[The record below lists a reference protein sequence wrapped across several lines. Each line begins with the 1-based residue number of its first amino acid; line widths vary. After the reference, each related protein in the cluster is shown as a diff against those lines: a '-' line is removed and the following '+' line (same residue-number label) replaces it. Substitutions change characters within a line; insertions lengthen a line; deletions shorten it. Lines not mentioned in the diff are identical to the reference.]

1 MMNET
6 SLMEEFKDRK
16 KDSISGLRTQHE
28 NARKALALYAGDMA
42 AYASGGNDKGMKNM
56 VMINRGKSYIDSFTG
71 FAIQNR
77 RTIKF
82 QARMPSSEEQQLY
95 SFYMNG
101 AAKSLRDKANADQV
115 ESLQDKQ
122 MAICGYAGVEK
133 ALVFEDEGTSRD
145 PNGEVIYECVPYN
158 QLFWD
163 RNARWPNNLD
173 AKYVYRRKCYE
184 LEEAKKLF
192 KGSDDGD
199 FSADSTPG
207 NGKFTY
213 YPGGGN
219 YDKIAEDEAE
229 QDKNEVYVYNYQ
241 YWNREKYYRVVNP
254 IIKLKQENPALAEAA
269 YVGMKRAAELL
280 LSQTSRREQPD
291 LFDFSPDAPIMIMAP
306 TMFKK
311 MFPLFGEA
319 GIDLSFDEA
328 FRRIYYTAIMS
339 DNTVFDQVKSI
350 DQYGFSIKFKTAD
363 YDEANKCWIGM
374 MAAMENPIIYN
385 NKILTELMRIIA
397 SNSKGGLLYERG
409 ATNNPAELE
418 RNWAMT
424 DRSIELNDGGLMKIK
439 PKAEPYVPSGYEN
452 LISLFDTY
460 LGQVTFDKS
469 FLGSSE
475 NKLEAASLQR
485 QRVKQVT
492 TVLAPMFDSITLYQ
506 KEDARSNES
515 YIRVLSEIDPS
526 RLINLVGEDGQRQVI
541 EMSPDYL
548 TDAYDIELSEAADS
562 ATEKDE
568 KLTYMTNLAT
578 NAATV
583 GKDIFAE
590 VVPHIHFLSAD
601 ERQKMLKAM
610 LPAQPTAEQIQEQ
623 AAIKQLAIMKEQAEI
638 SNKNADTRLKD
649 ATTLEKTA
657 SAEQKNM
664 ENQVIANH
672 PEVAPSLSI

>member
-1 MMNET
+1 MRDT
-6 SLMEEFKDRK
+6 SLLEEFKDRK
-16 KDSISGLRTQHE
+16 ADATAGLRTQHE
-28 NARKALALYAGDMA
+28 KARKALALYAGDMA
-42 AYASGGNDKGMKNM
+42 AYSTGGNEKGMKNM
-56 VMINRGKSYIDSFTG
+56 VMINRGKSYIDSFVG

-77 RTIKF
+77 RGIKF
-82 QARMPSSEEQQLY
+82 EARMPSSERQQLY

-101 AAKSLRDKANADQV
+101 AAKALRDTANADQF

-122 MAICGYAGVEK
+122 MAICGYGAIEK
-133 ALVFEDEGTSRD
+133 ALVFGDEGASRD
-145 PNGEVIYECVPYN
+145 PHGEVAYECVPYN
-158 QLFWD
+158 QVFWD
-163 RNARWPNNLD
+163 KDARWPNNLD
-173 AKYVYRRKCYE
+173 AKYLYRRKCYE

-192 KGSDDGD
+192 KGSDDSD
-199 FSADSTPG
+199 FTNDSTPST
-207 NGKFTY
+207 GKFTY

-219 YDKIAEDEAE
+219 YDKIAEDSGD
-229 QDKNEVYVYNYQ
+229 QTKNEVYVYNYQ

-254 IIKLKQENPALAEAA
+254 IISLKQENPALAESA
-269 YVGMKRAAELL
+269 YRGMKRAAELM
-280 LSQTSRREQPD
+280 LSATSRKESPD
-291 LFDFSPDAPIMIMAP
+291 MFDFNADAPMLIMAP
-306 TMFKK
+306 K
-311 MFPLFGEA
+311 MFQKMMPLFREA
-319 GIDLSFDEA
+319 GIELSFDEA
-328 FRRIYYTAIMS
+328 FRRIYYTALMS
-339 DNTVFDQVKSI
+339 DNTVFDTFKSI
-350 DQYGFSIKFKTAD
+350 DQHGFSIKFKTAD

-409 ATNNPAELE
+409 ATNNPVELE

-424 DRSIELNDGGLMKIK
+424 DKSIELNDGGLMKIK
-439 PKAEPYVPSGYEN
+439 PKAEPYVPNGYEN

-475 NKLEAASLQR
+475 NKMEAASLQR

-515 YIRVLSEIDPS
+515 YVRVLSEIDPT
-526 RLINLVGEDGQRQVI
+526 RTIRLVGEDGQRQVI

-568 KLTYMTNLAT
+568 KLTFMMGFANS
-578 NAATV
+578 AATV
-583 GKDIFAE
+583 GKDVFAE
-590 VVPHIHFLSAD
+590 VVPHMHFLSAE
-601 ERQKMLKAM
+601 ERQNMLKAM

-623 AAIKQLAIMKEQAEI
+623 AALKQLAIMKEQAEI
-638 SNKNADTRLKD
+638 ANKHSDTKLKD
-649 ATTLEKTA
+649 ATTMEKMA
-657 SAEQKNM
+657 NAEQKGM

-672 PEVAPSLSI
+672 PEVAPSLTI